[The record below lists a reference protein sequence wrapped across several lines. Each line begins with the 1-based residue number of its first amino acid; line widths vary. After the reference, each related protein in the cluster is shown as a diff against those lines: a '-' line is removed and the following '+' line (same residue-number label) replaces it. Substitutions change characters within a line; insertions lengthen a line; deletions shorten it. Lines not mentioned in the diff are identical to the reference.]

1 MGTPDRRCG
10 IWFDKL
16 TTWQPELRALR
27 AILLEC
33 PLDEAF
39 KWRGP
44 VYCAHGGNVAILWG
58 FKAHCAL
65 GFFKGVLLEDP
76 QGLLVAPG
84 PNSRAARMVPFADP
98 AEVQARAADIRD
110 YVGRAIAIEKT
121 GRKVT
126 FAKDDLEMPEE
137 LAAALEADADLR
149 AAFEAL
155 TPGRKRGYVL
165 HISGAKQARTRA
177 SRVEKWTPRIL
188 QGKGMHDH

>member
-1 MGTPDRRCG
+1 MATLGLVVLGPVLAFATYLVLGPMDEG
-10 IWFDKL
+10 ASS
-16 TTWQPELRALR
+16 PALR

-84 PNSRAARMVPFADP
+84 PNSRAARMIPFADP

-121 GRKVT
+121 GR
-126 FAKDDLEMPEE
+126 
-137 LAAALEADADLR
+137 
-149 AAFEAL
+149 
-155 TPGRKRGYVL
+155 
-165 HISGAKQARTRA
+165 
-177 SRVEKWTPRIL
+177 
-188 QGKGMHDH
+188 